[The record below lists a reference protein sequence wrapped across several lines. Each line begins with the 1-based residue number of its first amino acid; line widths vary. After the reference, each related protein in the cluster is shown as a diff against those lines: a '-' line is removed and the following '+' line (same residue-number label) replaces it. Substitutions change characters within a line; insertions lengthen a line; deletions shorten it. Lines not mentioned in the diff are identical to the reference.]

1 MTPLAKSARPWRRCS
16 RRSAVL
22 ARIALIRAD
31 RLNCIVA
38 SMPAAAAKPTHPG
51 YARLHFA
58 SFLGLFC
65 VGVYAT
71 SFGPAL
77 PFLAEHFGVSL
88 DRAGLLITV
97 LFVGSIGASGAIAVY
112 LHRFEARLLALL
124 GLVIVA
130 AGALGLAAT
139 SSWTVGLLS
148 VGIIGIGDGLL
159 VAAAHSAV
167 ASTAADVPHGIN
179 RLNLWFAVGA
189 VAGPVWAGAILA
201 ARGEHA
207 VIYVGV
213 AAISIAVAV
222 LLATVPRTPARSH
235 EHEVHGGSIRSR
247 PVFMM
252 GAVLFLYV
260 GAEIGLG
267 SWVSSYSTE
276 AFGAGVM
283 GGALVTAGYWGALM
297 IGRIVSGSLFARGV
311 SPVTVLL
318 GSIAGALVTSSAL
331 ALADGSLAIGVASA
345 FGTGLFF
352 GPIWPAAITL
362 ASQGSASGAPAAMV
376 TIGNAGGILFPW
388 LQGKVLVAAGPG
400 RGIALTALLC
410 LLMLGIVASYCR
422 RLVKAGVG

>member
-1 MTPLAKSARPWRRCS
+1 M
-16 RRSAVL
+16 
-22 ARIALIRAD
+22 
-31 RLNCIVA
+31 NCIVA
-38 SMPAAAAKPTHPG
+38 DMTAVADLAQNAHPG
-51 YARLHFA
+51 FGRLHVA

-77 PFLAEHFGVSL
+77 PFLAERFGVSL

-97 LFVGSIGASGAIAVY
+97 LFVGSITASGAIAVY
-112 LHRFEARLLALL
+112 LHRFESRLLALL
-124 GLVIVA
+124 GLVIIA

-139 SSWTVGLLS
+139 SSWAVALLS
-148 VGIIGIGDGLL
+148 VGVLGVGDGLL
-159 VAAAHSAV
+159 VAAAHSAI
-167 ASTAADVPHGIN
+167 ATTAVDVLHGIN
-179 RLNLWFAVGA
+179 RLNLWFADGA
-189 VAGPVWAGAILA
+189 VLGPVWAGAILA
-201 ARGEHA
+201 SRGEHA
-207 VIYVGV
+207 IIYVGIAV
-213 AAISIAVAV
+213 ISIAVAA
-222 LLATVPRTPARSH
+222 LLATVPRAPSRPLKHNNPGRSARS
-235 EHEVHGGSIRSR
+235 RS
-247 PVFMM
+247 VVVM
-252 GAVLFLYV
+252 GVVLFLYV

-283 GGALVTAGYWGALM
+283 AGALVTAGYWGALM
-297 IGRIVSGSLFARGV
+297 SGRVISGALFAHGV

-318 GSIAGALVTSSAL
+318 GSIAGSLVTSSAL
-331 ALADGSLAIGVASA
+331 ALADGSLAIGVTSA
-345 FGTGLFF
+345 FGTGLFL

-410 LLMLGIVASYCR
+410 LLMLGTVGSYRR
-422 RLVKAGVG
+422 RLVTAVAG

>member
-1 MTPLAKSARPWRRCS
+1 MIAEATPPLE
-16 RRSAVL
+16 
-22 ARIALIRAD
+22 
-31 RLNCIVA
+31 
-38 SMPAAAAKPTHPG
+38 PAHG
-51 YARLHFA
+51 GFARLHFA

-77 PFLAEHFGVSL
+77 PFLAAHFGVSL

-124 GLVIVA
+124 GLVIIAV
-130 AGALGLAAT
+130 GALSLAAT
-139 SSWTVGLLS
+139 SSWAVGLLS

-159 VAAAHSAV
+159 VAAAHSAIAET
-167 ASTAADVPHGIN
+167 ASDVPHGIN
-179 RLNLWFAVGA
+179 RLNLWFAFGA

-201 ARGEHA
+201 TRGEHA
-207 VIYVGV
+207 VVYIGV
-213 AAISIAVAV
+213 AAVSIAVAI

-235 EHEVHGGSIRSR
+235 QHAGRGGSIRSR
-247 PVFMM
+247 TVFMM

-267 SWVSSYSTE
+267 SWVSSYSTQ

-318 GSIAGALVTSSAL
+318 GSIVGSLLTSSTL
-331 ALADGSLAIGVASA
+331 ALADGSLVVGVGAA
-345 FGTGLFF
+345 FGLSL
-352 GPIWPAAITL
+352 IHI
-362 ASQGSASGAPAAMV
+362 
-376 TIGNAGGILFPW
+376 
-388 LQGKVLVAAGPG
+388 
-400 RGIALTALLC
+400 
-410 LLMLGIVASYCR
+410 
-422 RLVKAGVG
+422 